1 MKNELIIINKIDKQ
15 LQKKRD
21 ENVFP
26 LAALHR
32 KELRQLRD
40 ANIGNLRERL
50 NNIKTLKREEYITK
64 YSDSIKKGFTDM
76 QKVCDD
82 LNKDWNARIKTIQKL
97 LQDRKDLEN
106 KSNITHLKLHTDYSD
121 ICELRKLEESQREF
135 FYIEKELIKEIG
147 SEAFENKF
155 SKAFDKVTLRID
167 DIHEKYE
174 EAINFGDL
182 EIVKELYY
190 IMKKAD
196 GFFIQISNL
205 KV

>member
-1 MKNELIIINKIDKQ
+1 MKNELIIINKIDKK
-15 LQKKRD
+15 LQEKRD
-21 ENVFP
+21 KNVFP

-40 ANIGNLRERL
+40 SNIGNLRDRL
-50 NNIKTLKREEYITK
+50 KTIKELKKEEYIKK

-76 QKVCDD
+76 QNICDS
-82 LNKDWNARIKTIQKL
+82 LNKDWKERIQIIQKL
-97 LQDRKDLEN
+97 LQDRKDLED
-106 KSNITHLKLHTDYSD
+106 KSNVIHLKLNTDYSD
-121 ICELRKLEESQREF
+121 ICELKKLEEHQREF
-135 FYIEKELIKEIG
+135 YYNEKELIKEIG
-147 SEAFENKF
+147 SEGFENKF
-155 SKAFDKVTLRID
+155 SKAFDEVTKRID
-167 DIHEKYE
+167 NIHEKYE

-196 GFFIQISNL
+196 GFFVQISNL